1 MSPADSNLPDERAT
15 AAQPA
20 PTIGP
25 RLYLRL
31 IVLGAVIGL
40 PAAGI
45 AAAFLALVHLAEHWL
60 WTDLPAALG
69 AAAPPWYLVL
79 GLPVVGATVVLAARL
94 LLPGDGGH
102 PATGGLSM
110 GPTPLSHVPG
120 IALAA
125 LGSLAFGA
133 VLGPEA
139 PLIALGCA
147 VGGVV
152 AGLARLGPREST
164 LLTTAGAF
172 SAISAL
178 FGGPLVASFMLIE
191 GGVRLGAAL
200 IPSLLP
206 GLVASAVG
214 YLIFIGL
221 GDWGGVS
228 SAGLTVPSLPDYH
241 GTSLRDLVV
250 ALLVGVVA
258 AVVVTAAK
266 QFGATIMARTQRLGV
281 VVPLLLGGLI
291 LGALA
296 LGVRALGGDSQDEL
310 FSGQA
315 SLPVLAAETSVG
327 ALVILL
333 AAKAIGFAVS
343 VGAGFR
349 GGPVF
354 PPMFLGVA
362 VAMIPAV
369 LLGMSPTL
377 ALAVG
382 AAAGMAAAVRLLFSP
397 VLFAILLVGDAGQDT
412 VSAAVLASV
421 AAWLTTIALQ
431 RKGTVDEPT

>member
-1 MSPADSNLPDERAT
+1 
-15 AAQPA
+15 
-20 PTIGP
+20 
-25 RLYLRL
+25 
-31 IVLGAVIGL
+31 
-40 PAAGI
+40 
-45 AAAFLALVHLAEHWL
+45 
-60 WTDLPAALG
+60 
-69 AAAPPWYLVL
+69 
-79 GLPVVGATVVLAARL
+79 
-94 LLPGDGGH
+94 
-102 PATGGLSM
+102 
-110 GPTPLSHVPG
+110 
-120 IALAA
+120 
-125 LGSLAFGA
+125 
-133 VLGPEA
+133 
-139 PLIALGCA
+139 
-147 VGGVV
+147 
-152 AGLARLGPREST
+152 
-164 LLTTAGAF
+164 
-172 SAISAL
+172 
-178 FGGPLVASFMLIE
+178 
-191 GGVRLGAAL
+191 
-200 IPSLLP
+200 
-206 GLVASAVG
+206 
-214 YLIFIGL
+214 
-221 GDWGGVS
+221 
-228 SAGLTVPSLPDYH
+228 
-241 GTSLRDLVV
+241 VV

-266 QFGATIMARTQRLGV
+266 QFGATIMARAQRFGV

-382 AAAGMAAAVRLLFSP
+382 AAAGMAAAARLLFSP
-397 VLFAILLVGDAGQDT
+397 VLFAILLVGDAGQDA
-412 VSAAVLASV
+412 VSAAVLASA

-431 RKGTVDEPT
+431 RKGTVDEPP